1 MIINVGAMIATQV
14 ACTTAMN
21 TMRRNARRCEE
32 EEKERRR
39 RLAEMEKERREKE
52 GE

>member
-1 MIINVGAMIATQV
+1 MIINVGVMIATQA

-21 TMRRNARRCEE
+21 TMRRNARRREE
-32 EEKERRR
+32 EECRR
-39 RLAEMEKERREKE
+39 RLAEMERQIKEEKE